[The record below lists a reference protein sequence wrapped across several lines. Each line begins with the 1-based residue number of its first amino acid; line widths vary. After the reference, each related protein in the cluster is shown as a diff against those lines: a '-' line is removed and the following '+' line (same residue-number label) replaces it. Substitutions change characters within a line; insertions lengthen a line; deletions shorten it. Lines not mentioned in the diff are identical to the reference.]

1 MSDGAIHEMSRA
13 VGSLQADVRGL
24 RESVD
29 TLNKTWG
36 DRERDASRQRGVIHE
51 KLDGVCLDVTRLA
64 AEVVN
69 LSKDVTIIKPAIELF
84 KSARERQL
92 GAQRMGKLVWMAFIG
107 IAGAV
112 GGAIVQ
118 LIHYLRA

>member
-1 MSDGAIHEMSRA
+1 MSDGAIHEMSRV
-13 VGSLQADVRGL
+13 VGALQADVNGMRQSI
-24 RESVD
+24 ES
-29 TLNKTWG
+29 LNRVWG
-36 DRERDASRQRGVIHE
+36 DREIGAQQGRRIVHD
-51 KLDGVCLDVTRLA
+51 KLDGLRIDVTRLA

-69 LSKDVTIIKPAIELF
+69 LSKDVAIVKPAIEVF
-84 KSARERQL
+84 RSARERQL
-92 GAQRMGKLVWMAFIG
+92 GAQRMGKLIWLAFIG

>member
-1 MSDGAIHEMSRA
+1 MSDGAIHEMSRV
-13 VGSLQADVRGL
+13 VGSLQADVRSL
-24 RESVD
+24 KESIE
-29 TLNKTWG
+29 TLNKTWSE
-36 DRERDASRQRGVIHE
+36 RERGASKQRSFIHE
-51 KLDGVCLDVTRLA
+51 KLDEVRVDVTRLT
-64 AEVVN
+64 AEVLN
-69 LSKDVTIIKPAIELF
+69 LSKDVTIIKPAIEIF

-118 LIHYLRA
+118 LIHYLRT

>member
-1 MSDGAIHEMSRA
+1 MSDGAIHEMSRV
-13 VGSLQADVRGL
+13 VGALQADVRSL
-24 RESVD
+24 KETVD

-36 DRERDASRQRGVIHE
+36 DRERGASQQRGVIHD
-51 KLDGVCLDVTRLA
+51 KLDEVRVDVTRLA

-69 LSKDVTIIKPAIELF
+69 LSRDVAVIKPAIETF
-84 KSARERQL
+84 RSARERQL
-92 GAQRMGKLVWMAFIG
+92 GAQRMGKLIWLAFIG

>member
-1 MSDGAIHEMSRA
+1 MSDGAIHEMSRV
-13 VGSLQADVRGL
+13 VGALQADVRSL
-24 RESVD
+24 KETVD

-36 DRERDASRQRGVIHE
+36 DRERGASQQRGVIHD
-51 KLDGVCLDVTRLA
+51 KLDEVRVDVTRLA

-69 LSKDVTIIKPAIELF
+69 LSKDVAVIKPAIETF
-84 KSARERQL
+84 RSARERQL
-92 GAQRMGKLVWMAFIG
+92 GAQRMGKLIWLAFIG